1 MRGSEE
7 MKHVPIRTG
16 PSLLERAAE
25 IYDFGSGALIAPAPP
40 VEARPAL
47 VPVAAPAAPQ
57 PQPEPQ
63 PEPKPEPVAEATEQP
78 LPLRRAPPP
87 RRAATSGRSAAID
100 RARLRQGGFVLPE
113 AGSSTLAEELRLV
126 KRQLLR
132 GVAGRTGIGADK
144 RRTVLVCSPQP
155 GEGKTFCALN
165 LALSLAAESDVE
177 VLLVDCDVAKPE
189 ALALLGIESG
199 PGLIDALADPAL
211 DPESCV
217 VRTDVD
223 GLSVLPA
230 GRQANNVPELLA
242 SARTGEVLAGL
253 AAADPRRIVLID
265 SPPVLMASPAG
276 ILAGHVGQ
284 VLVVV
289 RADRTTE
296 SDLKEAI
303 GLLSA
308 CDHVGLLLNGA
319 GFAASGRRFGQYE
332 ES

>member
-40 VEARPAL
+40 VEARPAS
-47 VPVAAPAAPQ
+47 VPVAEPASPR
-57 PQPEPQ
+57 PEPERK
-63 PEPKPEPVAEATEQP
+63 PEPEPVAEAPEQP
-78 LPLRRAPPP
+78 LPLRHAPAP
-87 RRAATSGRSAAID
+87 RRAAIPGRSAAID
-100 RARLRQGGFVLPE
+100 RVRLRERGFVLPE
-113 AGSSTLAEELRLV
+113 SGSSTLAEELRLV

-177 VLLVDCDVAKPE
+177 VLLLDCDVAKPE

-284 VLVVV
+284 VVVVV

>member
-40 VEARPAL
+40 AARELAPL
-47 VPVAAPAAPQ
+47 PVAEPAPAPA
-57 PQPEPQ
+57 EPQ
-63 PEPKPEPVAEATEQP
+63 PEPVAEAPEQP
-78 LPLRRAPPP
+78 LPLRRPPAPAP
-87 RRAATSGRSAAID
+87 RRAAPSGRSAAID
-100 RARLRQGGFVLPE
+100 RARLRQRGFILPE
-113 AGSSTLAEELRLV
+113 SGSSTLAEELRLV

-144 RRTVLVCSPQP
+144 RRTVLVCSAQP

-165 LALSLAAESDVE
+165 LALSLAAESDIE

-199 PGLIDALADPAL
+199 PGLIDALADAAL

-217 VRTDVD
+217 IRTDVD

-242 SARTGEVLAGL
+242 SARTGEILAGL

-289 RADRTTE
+289 RADSTTE
-296 SDLKEAI
+296 SDLKEAV

-308 CDHVGLLLNGA
+308 CDHVGLVLNGA

-332 ES
+332 ETE